1 MQTNIFKT
9 ILIVVLLTGLIGCT
23 GMSVSPSTTTLKYGN
38 TDQNGDSINGN
49 YGSENFTVP
58 QTFTWKN

>member
-38 TDQNGDSINGN
+38 TDQDGYSVNGSYDSD
-49 YGSENFTVP
+49 NFTIT
-58 QTFTWKN
+58 QTWSWK

>member
-38 TDQNGDSINGN
+38 TDQDGDSINGS
-49 YGSENFTVP
+49 YDSDNFTIT
-58 QTFTWKN
+58 QTWSWK

>member
-9 ILIVVLLTGLIGCT
+9 ILIVVLLTGLIGCA

-38 TDQNGDSINGN
+38 TDQDGDSVNGS
-49 YGSENFTVP
+49 YDSDNFTIT
-58 QTFTWKN
+58 QTWSWK

>member
-38 TDQNGDSINGN
+38 TDQNGDSVNGS
-49 YGSENFTVP
+49 YDSDNFTIT
-58 QTFTWKN
+58 QTWSWK

>member
-38 TDQNGDSINGN
+38 TDQDGDSVNGS
-49 YGSENFTVP
+49 YDSDNFTIT
-58 QTFTWKN
+58 QTWSWK

>member
-1 MQTNIFKT
+1 MQTNIFKI

-38 TDQNGDSINGN
+38 TDQDGDSINGS
-49 YGSENFTVP
+49 YDSDNFTIT
-58 QTFTWKN
+58 QTWSWK

>member
-9 ILIVVLLTGLIGCT
+9 ILIVILLTGLIGCT

-38 TDQNGDSINGN
+38 TDQDGDSINGS
-49 YGSENFTVP
+49 YDSDNFTIT
-58 QTFTWKN
+58 QTWSWK